1 MVSALRLLSNIELYN
16 EYLRMIFLH
25 EAVISKL
32 DNWWFNIL
40 PIMNN
45 LRLGKDWLANFACA
59 LIANFLIMY
68 WYFNVFKVSNK
79 MQNTVACE
87 HRIGTRSFALPQKNH
102 QEEISE
108 SVRDC

>member
-1 MVSALRLLSNIELYN
+1 
-16 EYLRMIFLH
+16 
-25 EAVISKL
+25 
-32 DNWWFNIL
+32 
-40 PIMNN
+40 MND

-102 QEEISE
+102 QEEINE
-108 SVRDC
+108 SVKDCWLKKKGKGWSQQLATGIMFSRWLYFE